1 MVRLAIVY
9 PHGNRFDMDYYI
21 NRHMAGAHQLLAS
34 YGLVKVE
41 VDRPVDK
48 APYACIGYLYF
59 DSLDGLQRGMAA
71 NSGQLIADVPNYT
84 DVEPQLQIGEVVEV
98 APV

>member
-34 YGLVKVE
+34 YGLVRVE
-41 VDRPVDK
+41 VDRPLD
-48 APYACIGYLYF
+48 AGPYVCIGYFYF
-59 DSLDGLQRGMAA
+59 ESLDGLHRGMEAR
-71 NSGQLIADVPNYT
+71 GPELIADVPNYT
-84 DVEPQLQIGEVVEV
+84 DVTPQLQIGEVIEV